1 VHLIIEV
8 EITWIRTKMKV
19 YKDRDEVWIRDEMR
33 RIRVGDKAWEDV
45 DKKNTTFLLLC
56 TGWRSNRRRR
66 IMTVNNSSL
75 SSSLARLGLE
85 DGDEDGGRAD

>member
-1 VHLIIEV
+1 MHLIIEV

-45 DKKNTTFLLLC
+45 DKKK
-56 TGWRSNRRRR
+56 
-66 IMTVNNSSL
+66 
-75 SSSLARLGLE
+75 
-85 DGDEDGGRAD
+85 